1 VANITIILSD
11 LSSFLTFAGEIYEND
26 MSSKI
31 KGLFFGVVAAATYG
45 MNPLFTIPLYGD
57 GMNVGSVLFFRY
69 TLAAVILSLI
79 MLNKKISFRLTR
91 RELLTTFSLGMLMGL
106 SSLTLF
112 ISYLYMDSGIASTL
126 LFFYPL
132 MVTLLMTIIYKE
144 KVSARTWICLAVAMA
159 GVVMLIFGKDG
170 QTLSLLGVLLV
181 LVSSLTYASY
191 LVGVNKT
198 CVSDMPT
205 VKLSFY
211 VISFGAMLFTAVLC
225 VTGGFAVPQN
235 HWLWLNVLALAMLPT
250 AVSLVTTSIAIQNVG
265 STVTAI
271 LGVFEPVTALVFG
284 VLVFGETINGREA
297 IGRLLIMA
305 AVCAVIAFESAK
317 ERKK

>member
-1 VANITIILSD
+1 
-11 LSSFLTFAGEIYEND
+11 
-26 MSSKI
+26 
-31 KGLFFGVVAAATYG
+31 
-45 MNPLFTIPLYGD
+45 
-57 GMNVGSVLFFRY
+57 MNVGSVLFFRY
-69 TLAAVILSLI
+69 SLAAIILSLI
-79 MLNKKISFRLTR
+79 MLNKKISFKLSRQ
-91 RELLTTFSLGMLMGL
+91 ELLTTFSLGMLMGL

-132 MVTLLMTIIYKE
+132 MVTLIMAIMYKE
-144 KVSARTWICLAVAMA
+144 KVSPRTLLCLAVAMA

-181 LVSSLTYASY
+181 LVSSFTYATY

-211 VISFGAMLFTAVLC
+211 VIAFGAALFTAVLFG
-225 VTGGFAVPQN
+225 TGKFVVPHN
-235 HWLWLNVLALAMLPT
+235 HLLWLNVLALAMLPT

-284 VLVFGETINGREA
+284 MLVFGERINGREA
-297 IGRLLIMA
+297 IGVLLIMV